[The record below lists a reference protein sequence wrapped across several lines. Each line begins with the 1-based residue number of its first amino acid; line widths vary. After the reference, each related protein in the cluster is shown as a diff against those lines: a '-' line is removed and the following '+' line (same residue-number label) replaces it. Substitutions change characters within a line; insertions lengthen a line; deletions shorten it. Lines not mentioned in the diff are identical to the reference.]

1 MNERFQQQLN
11 FLVEIDKMK
20 TVLRQTILID
30 QSRQENDAEHSWH
43 FAVTAMIL
51 SEYAAPEVD
60 ISRVVKIALIHDL
73 IEIYAG
79 DTFAYDEEGYEDKT
93 ERELAAADKIF
104 GMLPPNQRAE
114 LYALWQE
121 FEQMET
127 PDAKYA
133 AAMDRIQP
141 LINGYMTDDHTWRLG
156 GVTIDKVYRR
166 MAPVKTATPELWPF
180 VEHVIA
186 SAIEKGHLT
195 A

>member
-20 TVLRQTILID
+20 NVLRQTILID

-43 FAVTAMIL
+43 FAVTAMVL
-51 SEYAAPEVD
+51 REYAAPEVD
-60 ISRVVKIALIHDL
+60 ISRVVKIALVHDL
-73 IEIYAG
+73 IEVYAG
-79 DTFAYDEEGYEDKT
+79 DTFAYDETGYEDKS

-104 GMLPPNQRAE
+104 GLLPSDQRDE
-114 LYALWQE
+114 LYALWLE

-133 AAMDRIQP
+133 SAMDRIQP

-166 MAPVKTATPELWPF
+166 MAPVKDATPELWEF
-180 VEHVIA
+180 VEHVIN

-195 A
+195 E